1 VNAAKVTHMV
11 REYRDDHVFF
21 GFGDTR
27 EEAVQHFLYAGGTI
41 SGAEALTVKPLTP
54 DTLWGL
60 NEMGKVEVERGR
72 VEVGPCIASKH
83 WGES

>member
-1 VNAAKVTHMV
+1 MREV
-11 REYRDDHVFF
+11 RQGRVFY

-27 EEAVQHFLYAGGTI
+27 EEAVQHFLYAGGSI

-60 NEMGKVEVERGR
+60 NEWGKVEVERGR
-72 VEVGPCIASKH
+72 VEVGPCITSKH